1 MTRSAC
7 TNCSS
12 FWSVIWQR
20 TWKNYC
26 ALQTSTNIILWLSS
40 KALSLSSLVGQ
51 VLSLFDFSFSSLA
64 GQVLLILRLQI
75 LVACRASAFHMFD
88 FSLPSPAGQ
97 VLFVLRLQFLVA
109 SRSSALCSSTLMT
122 MILMCLKRLWWIA
135 SQESRVLL
143 CSKDFEAARFL
154 HCW

>member
-20 TWKNYC
+20 TWKIYC

-40 KALSLSSLVGQ
+40 KALSRVACRSSAF
-51 VLSLFDFSFSSLA
+51 SLRFQF
-64 GQVLLILRLQI
+64 
-75 LVACRASAFHMFD
+75 LVACRSSSSHSSTSDSRRLSGKCFSYLQSQVAVACRSSA
-88 FSLPSPAGQ
+88 
-97 VLFVLRLQFLVA
+97 FVLRLLCLVA

-122 MILMCLKRLWWIA
+122 MILTCLKRLSEIA

-143 CSKDFEAARFL
+143 CSKAFEVARFL
-154 HCW
+154 HC